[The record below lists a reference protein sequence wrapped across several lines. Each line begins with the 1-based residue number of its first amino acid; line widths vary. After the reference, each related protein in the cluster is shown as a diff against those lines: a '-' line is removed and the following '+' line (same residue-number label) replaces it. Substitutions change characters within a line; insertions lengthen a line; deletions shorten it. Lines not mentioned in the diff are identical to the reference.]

1 MRTHGSW
8 GLVLFRHLVSV
19 AVVRL
24 TGLVAGARP
33 MAEPWPRPA
42 RRHGWA
48 RPGHGGPGG
57 QPHDRGPGQSSLRVA
72 VRAGVLRCRRT
83 CGECLPGPG
92 ALVLCAGAGGGR
104 VATGADRLPGL

>member
-33 MAEPWPRPA
+33 MAEP
-42 RRHGWA
+42 
-48 RPGHGGPGG
+48 
-57 QPHDRGPGQSSLRVA
+57 
-72 VRAGVLRCRRT
+72 C
-83 CGECLPGPG
+83 
-92 ALVLCAGAGGGR
+92 LVLLGAMAGLAQDTAAQADSRTIEVQVNLPYALQFGLGSYDVGGLAVNVWKR
-104 VATGADRLPGL
+104 NKSSDQVNVMRFRLR